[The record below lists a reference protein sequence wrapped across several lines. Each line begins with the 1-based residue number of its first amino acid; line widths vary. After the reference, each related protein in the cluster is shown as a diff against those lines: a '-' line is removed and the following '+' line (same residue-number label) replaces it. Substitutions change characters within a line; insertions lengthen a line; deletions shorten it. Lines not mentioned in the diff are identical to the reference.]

1 MVKVMLF
8 GVFLLIGLQI
18 GEAFAVDLKATSIDT
33 IDDASMALKA
43 QQFNVTEDEW
53 KKYLSI
59 MDGEGQYHWK
69 NVDPIV
75 VLGIYAKDTEER
87 KRYARQVAMREY
99 RLQDMFITFNRDYSV
114 AFHELFGDGK
124 IIDLSTVSL
133 FQNRNDQSTVN
144 ADTNSSVGDRYVLFV
159 STKCRSC
166 EPYFQSLRS
175 NQKIG
180 TVIDVH
186 FVGDSKKEIGQW
198 AKRLNIR
205 PQDVSNGSITL
216 NIDSGMYA
224 SYQRPSLPAA
234 FYFDQQTQS
243 VEQLP

>member
-1 MVKVMLF
+1 MVKMTFFVVTLLF
-8 GVFLLIGLQI
+8 ALTTGK
-18 GEAFAVDLKATSIDT
+18 AFAVDVKATAIDT
-33 IDDASMALKA
+33 KDNALIALKA

-53 KKYLSI
+53 KKYLVI
-59 MDGEGQYHWK
+59 MDGEGQYHWN
-69 NVDPIV
+69 NVDPLV
-75 VLGIYAKDTEER
+75 VLGIYAEDADER
-87 KRYARQVAMREY
+87 RRYARKVAEREY
-99 RLQDMFITFNRDYSV
+99 ELQSMFIAFNRDYMQ
-114 AFHELFGDGK
+114 AFDDLYGDEK
-124 IIDLSTVSL
+124 IIDLSSVPL
-133 FQNRNDQSTVN
+133 FRDRENQSATH
-144 ADTNSSVGDRYVLFV
+144 ADNNSSVGDRYVLFV

>member
-1 MVKVMLF
+1 MVKMSFFVVALLF
-8 GVFLLIGLQI
+8 SLTTSK
-18 GEAFAVDLKATSIDT
+18 AFAVDLKATAIESK
-33 IDDASMALKA
+33 DDALIAIKA

-59 MDGEGQYHWK
+59 MDGEGQYHWN
-69 NVDPIV
+69 NVDPLV
-75 VLGIYAKDTEER
+75 VLGIYAEDDHER
-87 KRYARQVAMREY
+87 KRLAKKVAKREY
-99 RLQDMFITFNRDYSV
+99 ELQSMFIAFNRDYSA

-159 STKCRSC
+159 STKCHSC